1 MRNKFCRRMH
11 SVSLSS
17 FSRRELLFYPQK
29 KVASERHLK
38 VLPLFLAFTLLGKS
52 MTYLMDKIQQGV
64 TRYMHTSLSYFL
76 DFESTFF
83 NPCFPT
89 WIYRW
94 VGASFLQVRL
104 GVSIS
109 APVTSVQGIPSA
121 QMNNCLV
128 YRHTFFPMQLSCS

>member
-17 FSRRELLFYPQK
+17 FSRRELLFYPQE

-38 VLPLFLAFTLLGKS
+38 VLPLFLAFPLLGKS
-52 MTYLMDKIQQGV
+52 MIYLMDKIQQGV
-64 TRYMHTSLSYFL
+64 TRYMHTSLSHFL

-89 WIYRW
+89 WL
-94 VGASFLQVRL
+94 LQV
-104 GVSIS
+104 GWS
-109 APVTSVQGIPSA
+109 
-121 QMNNCLV
+121 
-128 YRHTFFPMQLSCS
+128 QLSIGKTRSLYFCPCNFCSRHSKCLDE